1 MERDLVVRAEAFLE
15 ELFGGRL
22 SENEKL
28 AIETW
33 LSVQLETERQGW
45 KKKLHMS
52 MQEIE
57 RERKVALDVHSTVQ
71 GLSSKVGDVT
81 TFQRRPTSGRKPPH
95 D

>member
-33 LSVQLETERQGW
+33 MSVQLESERQGW

-57 RERKVALDVHSTVQ
+57 RERKVALDVHSTVE
-71 GLSSKVGDVT
+71 GLSSKVSFVIT
-81 TFQRRPTSGRKPPH
+81 
-95 D
+95 

>member
-1 MERDLVVRAEAFLE
+1 MATMERDLVVRAEAFLE

-33 LSVQLETERQGW
+33 MSVQLESERQGW

-57 RERKVALDVHSTVQ
+57 RERNVALDVDSTVE
-71 GLSSKVGDVT
+71 GLSSKVIVIN
-81 TFQRRPTSGRKPPH
+81 
-95 D
+95 